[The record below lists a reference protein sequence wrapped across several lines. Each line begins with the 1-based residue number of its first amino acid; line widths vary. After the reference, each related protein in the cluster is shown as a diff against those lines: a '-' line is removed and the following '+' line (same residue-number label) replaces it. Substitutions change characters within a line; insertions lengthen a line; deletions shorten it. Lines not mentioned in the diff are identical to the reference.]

1 MRIAFVAAL
10 ASIVQATRLE
20 NLPQPYE
27 LSAVDIETQA
37 ELEADVEAKLEAF
50 VEAVCT
56 STVAANAE
64 AFAAAEMDVKTLKD
78 KVVQHLKNFAK
89 DSELSMSGIMTAVGD
104 IAKTVVTVG
113 GAVAAPSPVTIG
125 LAAKQLWD
133 DYQHAKGAFK
143 TWKANRDK
151 RLGKK

>member
-56 STVAANAE
+56 STVAANSQAFAE
-64 AFAAAEMDVKTLKD
+64 AGMDVKTLKD
-78 KVVQHLKNFAK
+78 KVV
-89 DSELSMSGIMTAVGD
+89 
-104 IAKTVVTVG
+104 
-113 GAVAAPSPVTIG
+113 
-125 LAAKQLWD
+125 
-133 DYQHAKGAFK
+133 
-143 TWKANRDK
+143 
-151 RLGKK
+151 

>member
-1 MRIAFVAAL
+1 MGRIAFVAAL

-27 LSAVDIETQA
+27 LSAVDIETQI
-37 ELEADVEAKLEAF
+37 ELEADVEAKLEAV

-56 STVAANAE
+56 STVAANAQ
-64 AFAAAEMDVKTLKD
+64 AFAAAEMDVKTLKN
-78 KVVQHLKNFAK
+78 KVMEHLKNFAK
-89 DSELSMSGIMTAVGD
+89 DSELSMSGVMTAVGD
-104 IAKTVVTVG
+104 VAKTVVTVG

-151 RLGKK
+151 RLGR